1 MHKKIANRERKN
13 KKLAWCVWNWK
24 KKTRKNKKK
33 KQKKRVDEKIEK
45 WSEVKWIEEIFSSL
59 PILNIS
65 FKIIKFII
73 KLFFSICG
81 A

>member
-1 MHKKIANRERKN
+1 MHKRIANRERK
-13 KKLAWCVWNWK
+13 KMKLSWCVWNWK

-33 KQKKRVDEKIEK
+33 QEKETKEK
-45 WSEVKWIEEIFSSL
+45 SRRENSKNEVKWIEEIFSSL

-73 KLFFSICG
+73 KLF
-81 A
+81 